1 MKYIITESQLNL
13 ISELER
19 DWRDFEY
26 EDQYNKFKGKIVPY
40 IVNKIHSYNDEDNI
54 IDLYDSDGEIIIRF
68 IPYSSNGSLYYNRDF
83 DKNLEKLFPHP
94 IWMIH
99 GKYIMSDVF
108 NHFYPEYNVMS
119 SQSSVM

>member
-26 EDQYNKFKGKIVPY
+26 EGQYNKFKGKIVPY

-68 IPYSSNGSLYYNRDF
+68 IPYSRNGSLYYNRDF